1 MGAVSIMELTLI
13 ARDRAP
19 VEGPAT
25 SRETESYQSHS
36 QEARQQ
42 RFGAAIRRR
51 EIAAMVIDAANVI
64 SMANRA
70 GLEHLRLF
78 APQGLIKLGEAL
90 PDHVVRFVS
99 GLREDLK
106 RLVQEN
112 SSLVTLPNGM
122 CLRGSML
129 EGNPNAMLVLFEPA
143 SRVDERKLS
152 PRELEVA
159 TLVLNSLSNR
169 DIAAKL
175 CVATNTVEG
184 HLKRIFTKM
193 QVRTRAGLV
202 AKMLGWAAD
211 SDDNGP

>member
-1 MGAVSIMELTLI
+1 VSIVEFSLI
-13 ARDRAP
+13 ARENAP
-19 VEGPAT
+19 GEAAT
-25 SRETESYQSHS
+25 SAKDTAAYQSHS
-36 QEARQQ
+36 REVRQAQ
-42 RFGAAIRRR
+42 FGAAIRRR

-64 SMANRA
+64 SMANRS
-70 GLEHLRLF
+70 GVEHLRLF
-78 APQGLIKLGEAL
+78 APQGLIKIGQVL
-90 PDHVVRFVS
+90 PDQVLRFVN

-106 RLVQEN
+106 RLVLEN

-129 EGNPNAMLVLFEPA
+129 DGNPSAMLVLFEPA

-175 CVATNTVEG
+175 CVAPNTVEG

-202 AKMLGWAAD
+202 AKMLGWEAEGD
-211 SDDNGP
+211 EKNS